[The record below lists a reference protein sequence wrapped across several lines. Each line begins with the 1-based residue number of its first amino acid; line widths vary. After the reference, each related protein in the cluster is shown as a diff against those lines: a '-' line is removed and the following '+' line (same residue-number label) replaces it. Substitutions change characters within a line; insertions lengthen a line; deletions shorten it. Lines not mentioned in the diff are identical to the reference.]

1 MAQTGPVRGSSLVF
15 PVALILIGIIFL
27 IANWSPNFD
36 AVQILHTYWPLILI
50 FLGLGKIYDN
60 TRPVQDPQ
68 APRNSSTGSIVGLLI
83 FVLVI
88 VAIFGH
94 GRSRG
99 FHRFHGHDSDDEH
112 YFSDKQH
119 RTNSIDKGNARSVRA
134 EINMGAGELHLGG
147 GSDHLLDATFDFRNT
162 TEPVVQYDVENGEGK
177 LDISQEG
184 STGFFG
190 RTDNIWNL
198 KLSNE
203 VPLTMEVNVGAGE
216 GNIQLANLNVSKFEV
231 NIGAGRANVDL
242 TGDRKS
248 DLDAQVNGG
257 VGAADIRLPKNVGV
271 IVSATGVIGSIDTH
285 GLKHEG
291 GQYTNDAYGKS
302 PNTIH
307 LTVNGAIGRINLQ
320 QE

>member
-1 MAQTGPVRGSSLVF
+1 MAQAGPVRGSSIVF

-36 AVQILHTYWPLILI
+36 AVEVLRTYWPLILI

-60 TRPVQDPQ
+60 TRPLQDPQ
-68 APRNSSTGSIVGLLI
+68 TPRNSSTGSIIGLLI
-83 FVLVI
+83 FALVI

-99 FHRFHGHDSDDEH
+99 FHRHGKDDEH

-119 RTNSIDKGNARSVRA
+119 RINSIDKGNAKSVRA

-147 GSDHLLDATFDFRNT
+147 GSEHLLDATFDFRNT
-162 TEPVVQYDVENGEGK
+162 TEPIVEYNVEDGEGK
-177 LDISQEG
+177 LDISQKG
-184 STGFFG
+184 STVFFG
-190 RTDNIWNL
+190 RSDNIWNL
-198 KLSNE
+198 KLGNE
-203 VPLTMEVNVGAGE
+203 VPLTLEVNMGAGE
-216 GNIQLANLNVSKFEV
+216 GNIQLTNLSTVSKFEV

-248 DLDAQVNGG
+248 DLEAQVNGG
-257 VGAADIRLPKNVGV
+257 VGEADIRLPKNVGV
-271 IVSATGVIGSIDTH
+271 LVSATGVIGSIDTH

-291 GQYTNDAYGKS
+291 SQYTNDAYGKS
-302 PNTIH
+302 PATIH
-307 LTVNGAIGRINLQ
+307 LSVNGAIGRINLQ